1 MPTPRYRAAEIV
13 VAVLQEGRSLS
24 EVMEALPPGRERAA
38 TQDLA
43 YGTLRLAGRLRFFLN
58 QLINRELDPQDLL
71 GPLLVGLYE
80 LDASPTPPHAAVN
93 EAVETVARIAPHAR
107 GLANAVLR
115 NFLRRKAEL
124 TARVVA
130 DPAANSNLQAWWLAR
145 LKKDWPQ
152 DWPAV
157 VATLALHPP
166 MTLRV
171 NTRRQSR
178 AEYARLLDQ
187 EGMAFSV
194 TGESAI
200 TLERPCPVSALPG
213 FAEGRVSVQDL
224 AAQQAAT
231 LLGAEDGM
239 RVLDAC
245 AAPGGKTAHI
255 LERNVVEMVA
265 LDSDPRRLQRVAET
279 LERLSL
285 GGESR
290 AELKA
295 ADAANPATW
304 WDGRPFDRIL
314 LDAPCTGSGMVRRH
328 PDARWLKREADI
340 AQLAKT
346 QARLLASLWPLLR
359 PGGTLLYVTCSVFRQ
374 ENQDQVA
381 AFLAAHPE
389 ACHEP
394 LDALKIYGVQDGQL
408 LPAAGYDGFFYARF
422 RKA

>member
-1 MPTPRYRAAEIV
+1 MATPRYRAAEIV

-24 EVMEALPPGRERAA
+24 EVMDALPPGRERAA
-38 TQDLA
+38 TQDLV
-43 YGTLRLAGRLRFFLN
+43 YGTLRLAGRLRFFLK
-58 QLINRELDPQDLL
+58 QLLNRKLDPPDLL

-93 EAVETVARIAPHAR
+93 EAVETVVRIAPRAR

-124 TARVVA
+124 TARVAA
-130 DPAANSNLQAWWLAR
+130 DPLASSNLQDWWLNR
-145 LKKDWPQ
+145 LQRDWPQ
-152 DWPAV
+152 DWSAV
-157 VATLALHPP
+157 VAALALHPP

-171 NTRRQSR
+171 NTRKQ
-178 AEYARLLDQ
+178 ALEEYAKLLDQ
-187 EGMAFSV
+187 EGISFSV
-194 TGESAI
+194 AGEYAL
-200 TLERPCPVSALPG
+200 TLERPCPVSVLPG

-224 AAQQAAT
+224 AAQQAAG
-231 LLGAEDGM
+231 LLDAEDGM

-245 AAPGGKTAHI
+245 AAPGGKTAHL
-255 LERNVVEMVA
+255 LERHALEMVA

-285 GGESR
+285 R
-290 AELKA
+290 AELKV
-295 ADAANPATW
+295 ADAANTAAW

-340 AQLAKT
+340 AQLAKL
-346 QARLLASLWPLLR
+346 QAHLLAALWPLLR
-359 PGGTLLYVTCSVFRQ
+359 PGGTLLYATCSIFRQ

-381 AFLAAHPE
+381 TFLAAHPE
-389 ACHEP
+389 ARREP
-394 LDALKIYGVQDGQL
+394 LDALKNFGAQDGQL
-408 LPAAGYDGFFYARF
+408 LPTTAHDGFFYARF

>member
-1 MPTPRYRAAEIV
+1 MATPRYRAAEIV

-24 EVMEALPPGRERAA
+24 EVMETLPPGRERAA

-58 QLINRELDPQDLL
+58 QLIHRDLDPPDLL

-93 EAVETVARIAPHAR
+93 EAVATVARIAPRAR

-115 NFLRRKAEL
+115 NFLRRRVEL
-124 TARVVA
+124 TTRAAA
-130 DPAANSNLQAWWLAR
+130 DPMASSNLPGWWLDR
-145 LKKDWPQ
+145 LQRDWPQ
-152 DWPAV
+152 DWPRV
-157 VATLALHPP
+157 VTTLALHPP

-171 NTRRQSR
+171 NTRQQ
-178 AEYARLLDQ
+178 AVTEYAHRLRQ

-194 TGESAI
+194 TGECAL

-224 AAQQAAT
+224 AAQQAAG
-231 LLGAEDGM
+231 LLEAEDGM

-245 AAPGGKTAHI
+245 AAPGGKTAHL
-255 LERNVVEMVA
+255 LERHAVEVVA
-265 LDSDPRRLQRVAET
+265 LDSDPRRLQRVAEN
-279 LERLSL
+279 LERLAL
-285 GGESR
+285 A
-290 AELKA
+290 AELKV
-295 ADAANPATW
+295 ADAADPASW
-304 WDGRPFDRIL
+304 WDGRLFDRIL

-340 AQLAKT
+340 AQLAKS
-346 QARLLASLWPLLR
+346 QARLLAALWPLLCR
-359 PGGTLLYVTCSVFRQ
+359 GGTLLYATCSVFRQ
-374 ENQDQVA
+374 ENQDQVE
-381 AFLAAHPE
+381 AFLAMHPE
-389 ACHEP
+389 ARREP
-394 LDALKIYGVQDGQL
+394 LEALKTYGTQDGQL
-408 LPAAGYDGFFYARF
+408 LPAATHDGFFYARF

>member
-1 MPTPRYRAAEIV
+1 MLTPRYRAAEIV

-43 YGTLRLAGRLRFFLN
+43 YGTLRLAGRLRFFLS
-58 QLINRELDPQDLL
+58 QLLNRELDPPDLL

-93 EAVETVARIAPHAR
+93 EAVETVARIAPRAR

-124 TARVVA
+124 SARAVA
-130 DPAANSNLQAWWLAR
+130 DPVANSNLQAWWLAR
-145 LKKDWPQ
+145 LQRDWPQ
-152 DWPAV
+152 DWSAV

-171 NTRRQSR
+171 NTRRQSV
-178 AEYARLLDQ
+178 AEYADLLNR
-187 EGMAFSV
+187 EGIAFSRV
-194 TGESAI
+194 GECALI
-200 TLERPCPVSALPG
+200 LERPCPVAVLPG

-224 AAQQAAT
+224 AAQQAAS
-231 LLGAEDGM
+231 LLAVEDGM

-255 LERNVVEMVA
+255 LERHAAEVVA

-285 GGESR
+285 T
-290 AELKA
+290 AELKV
-295 ADAANPATW
+295 ADATDTAAW

-340 AQLAKT
+340 AQLARS
-346 QARLLASLWPLLR
+346 QARLLATLWPLLR
-359 PGGTLLYVTCSVFRQ
+359 SGGTLLYATCSVFRQ
-374 ENQDQVA
+374 ENQDQVE

-389 ACHEP
+389 ARHEA
-394 LDALKIYGVQDGQL
+394 LDDLKIYGAQDGQL
-408 LPAAGYDGFFYARF
+408 LPAAAHDGFFYARF

>member
-1 MPTPRYRAAEIV
+1 MATPRYRAAEVV

-43 YGTLRLAGRLRFFLN
+43 YGTLRRVGRLRFFLN
-58 QLINRELDPQDLL
+58 QLINRDLDPPDLL

-93 EAVETVARIAPHAR
+93 EAVETVARIAPRAR

-124 TARVVA
+124 TARVAA
-130 DPAANSNLQAWWLAR
+130 DPIASSNLQGWWLAR
-145 LKKDWPQ
+145 LQRDWPQ
-152 DWPAV
+152 DWPTV
-157 VATLALHPP
+157 VANLALHPP

-171 NTRRQSR
+171 NTRRQ
-178 AEYARLLDQ
+178 ALTEYANLLIQ

-194 TGESAI
+194 TGECAL

-224 AAQQAAT
+224 AAQQAAG
-231 LLGAEDGM
+231 LLEAEDGM

-245 AAPGGKTAHI
+245 AAPGGKTAHL
-255 LERNVVEMVA
+255 LERHALEMVA
-265 LDSDPRRLQRVAET
+265 LDSDPRRLQRVAEN

-285 GGESR
+285 A
-290 AELKA
+290 AELKV
-295 ADAANPATW
+295 ADAADTATW

-340 AQLAKT
+340 AQLAKS
-346 QARLLASLWPLLR
+346 QARLLAALWPLLR
-359 PGGTLLYVTCSVFRQ
+359 RGGTLLYATCSVFRQ
-374 ENQDQVA
+374 ENQDQVK
-381 AFLAAHPE
+381 AFLATHPE
-389 ACHEP
+389 ARHEP
-394 LDALKIYGVQDGQL
+394 LEALKTYGTQDGQL
-408 LPAAGYDGFFYARF
+408 LPAATHDGFFYARF

>member
-1 MPTPRYRAAEIV
+1 MVTPRYRAAEIV

-43 YGTLRLAGRLRFFLN
+43 YGTLRLAGRLRFFLS
-58 QLINRELDPQDLL
+58 QLLNRELDPPDLL

-93 EAVETVARIAPHAR
+93 EAVETVARIAPRAR

-124 TARVVA
+124 SARAASDPVA
-130 DPAANSNLQAWWLAR
+130 GSNLQPWWLAR
-145 LKKDWPQ
+145 LQRDWPQ
-152 DWPAV
+152 DWPAM
-157 VATLALHPP
+157 VATLGLHPP

-171 NTRRQSR
+171 NTRRQSV
-178 AEYARLLDQ
+178 AEYANLLKQ
-187 EGMAFSV
+187 EGIAFSKAD
-194 TGESAI
+194 GCALI
-200 TLERPCPVSALPG
+200 LERPCPVSVLPG

-224 AAQQAAT
+224 AAQQAAG
-231 LLGAEDGM
+231 LLEIEDGM

-245 AAPGGKTAHI
+245 SAPGGKTAHI
-255 LERNVVEMVA
+255 LERHAVEVVA
-265 LDSDPRRLQRVAET
+265 LDSDSRRLQRVAET
-279 LERLSL
+279 LDRLSL
-285 GGESR
+285 T
-290 AELKA
+290 AELRV
-295 ADAANPATW
+295 ADAADTAAW

-340 AQLAKT
+340 AQLAKS
-346 QARLLASLWPLLR
+346 QARLLAALWPLLR
-359 PGGTLLYVTCSVFRQ
+359 PGGKFLYATCSVFRQ
-374 ENQDQVA
+374 ENQDQAA
-381 AFLAAHPE
+381 AFMAAHPE
-389 ACHEP
+389 ARPEP
-394 LDALKIYGVQDGQL
+394 LDTLKTYGAQDGQL
-408 LPAAGYDGFFYARF
+408 LPAAAHDGFFYARF

>member
-1 MPTPRYRAAEIV
+1 MATPRYRAAEIV

-58 QLINRELDPQDLL
+58 QLINRELDPPDLL

-93 EAVETVARIAPHAR
+93 EAVETVARIAPRAR

-124 TARVVA
+124 TAKVAA
-130 DPAANSNLQAWWLAR
+130 DPVANSNLQPWWLAR
-145 LKKDWPQ
+145 LQKDWPQ
-152 DWPAV
+152 DWSSV

-171 NTRRQSR
+171 NTRRQSL
-178 AEYARLLDQ
+178 AEYATWLEQD
-187 EGMAFSV
+187 GMAFSV
-194 TGESAI
+194 MGESAI

-213 FAEGRVSVQDL
+213 CAEGRVSVQDL

-231 LLGAEDGM
+231 LLECEDGM

-255 LERNVVEMVA
+255 LERHAVEMVA

-285 GGESR
+285 GTEPR
-290 AELKA
+290 AELKV
-295 ADAANPATW
+295 ADAANPAAW

-340 AQLAKT
+340 AQLAKS
-346 QARLLASLWPLLR
+346 QARLLAALWPLLR
-359 PGGTLLYVTCSVFRQ
+359 PGGTLLYATCSVFRQ

-389 ACHEP
+389 ARQEP
-394 LDALKIYGVQDGQL
+394 LDALKIFGAQDGQL
-408 LPAAGYDGFFYARF
+408 LPAAAHDGFFYARF